1 MLYGVAIEKSCA
13 LFISSFRRWQTNR
26 LEQRLHAACRR
37 ARIFIK
43 IYFDFM
49 SLLLFRFIII
59 FFLFCFW
66 AFCSR
71 RVQCQKCEAVLF
83 FFSCFWHATCT
94 SLLPAPKIVGNLS
107 GILSSTSL
115 SLPVSVSLYWHAHVG
130 LNCFIWVPLCVQAG
144 TSDADRRSSLLLLLL
159 SSCPCL
165 VFFSFLLFF
174 FS

>member
-1 MLYGVAIEKSCA
+1 MYSMLYGVAIEKSCA

-83 FFSCFWHATCT
+83 FFFLVFGMRPARAFCQPQKLLAIFRVSCR
-94 SLLPAPKIVGNLS
+94 LRL
-107 GILSSTSL
+107 SL
-115 SLPVSVSLYWHAHVG
+115 SLSP
-130 LNCFIWVPLCVQAG
+130 CLCL
-144 TSDADRRSSLLLLLL
+144 SLLTC
-159 SSCPCL
+159 SCGP
-165 VFFSFLLFF
+165 
-174 FS
+174 